1 MVLNRCKCKTK
12 RERNMKTKKLFG
24 VFALLTIGVLFSAV
38 MVSGFGWAYPSL
50 SDIKL
55 GASKPPVNLNA
66 DASAFNQAFVE
77 VAEKVTP
84 SIVQITVVAKVD
96 KAEQQQNF
104 MFPFHN
110 FEMPDEQE
118 GSGSGIII
126 SEDGYILTNNHVVEN
141 ATKVTVGLHDKRTI
155 EAKVIGTDPLTD
167 LAVIKINADDLTVA
181 YLGNSDNLK
190 VGQWVMAIGN
200 PLALSSTVTAGIV
213 SALNRGRLGL
223 LKDQQYGVENFI
235 QTDAAINPGNSGGAL
250 VDLSGAVIGVNSA
263 IATKTGTY
271 IGYGFA
277 IPINMAKSV
286 AQDLIAHGKISRGYI
301 GVQIREVDES
311 LALSLG
317 MDKPTGVIVEKIVEG
332 GAASKEDIKTG
343 DVILK
348 IDNLSVDQP
357 NQLQSYVAGK
367 SAGAKIKL
375 QIFRDGKN
383 IEREVTLKPKDE
395 DKTEVADN
403 SSKKEK
409 EPEETVSSE
418 VNFENIGLSV
428 KNLTS
433 KQKEDYKISNGVIIT
448 DVKEYSTAFNQGLGK
463 NLVITKADKKEIKSV
478 SELKKI
484 IEEKKGSAVFLVVN
498 DDKGNSRFIGL
509 KIPK

>member
-1 MVLNRCKCKTK
+1 
-12 RERNMKTKKLFG
+12 MKKKKIVG
-24 VFALLTIGVLFSAV
+24 VFALLTVGVLFSAI
-38 MVSGFGWAYPSL
+38 MVSGFGWAYPDL

-84 SIVQITVVAKVD
+84 SIVQISVVAKVD
-96 KAEQQQNF
+96 QKELQGQN
-104 MFPFHN
+104 PFFQFHD
-110 FEMPDEQE
+110 FGTPMPKEQE

-141 ATKVTVGLHDKRTI
+141 ATKVTVGLHDKRSI

-167 LAVIKINADDLTVA
+167 LAVIKINAKDLTVA
-181 YLGNSDNLK
+181 YLGNSDELK

-200 PLALSSTVTAGIV
+200 PLALASTVTAGIV

-223 LKDQQYGVENFI
+223 LKDQAYGVENFI

-263 IATKTGTY
+263 IAAARTGTY
-271 IGYGFA
+271 IGYSFA

-317 MDKPTGVIVEKIVEG
+317 MDKPTGVIIQKIVEG
-332 GAASKEDIKTG
+332 GSASNEDVKEG

-348 IDNLSVDQP
+348 IDNTVVDQA
-357 NQLQSYVAGK
+357 NQLQSYVASK
-367 SAGAKIKL
+367 TAGAKIKL
-375 QIFRDGKN
+375 TIFRDGKT
-383 IEREVTLKPKDE
+383 IERSVTLKPREE
-395 DKTEVADN
+395 DKTEAAENVTPKGNEVDE
-403 SSKKEK
+403 SPSKV
-409 EPEETVSSE
+409 VS
-418 VNFENIGLSV
+418 FDDIGLTV
-428 KNLTS
+428 KNLTA
-433 KQKEDYKISNGVIIT
+433 QEKETYKVAGGVMISE
-448 DVKEYSTAFNQGLGK
+448 VKEYSRASNQGLQPD
-463 NLVITKADKKEIKSV
+463 LVITKADKKEIKSV
-478 SELKKI
+478 AEFKKI
-484 IEEKKGSAVFLVVN
+484 IESKKGSAVFLVVN
-498 DDKGNSRFIGL
+498 DKKGDSFFVGL
-509 KIPK
+509 KIPE

>member
-1 MVLNRCKCKTK
+1 
-12 RERNMKTKKLFG
+12 MKTKKIYG
-24 VFALLTIGVLFSAV
+24 VIALLTVGILFGAV
-38 MVSGFGWAYPSL
+38 MVSGFGWAYPNL

-66 DASAFNQAFVE
+66 DASAFNQAFIE
-77 VAEKVTP
+77 VAQKVTP
-84 SIVQITVVAKVD
+84 SIVQISVVASVD
-96 KAEQQQNF
+96 KDEQQKRF
-104 MFPFHN
+104 FFPFHD
-110 FEMPDEQE
+110 FETPKEQE

-141 ATKVTVGLHDKRTI
+141 ATKVRVGLHDKRTFD
-155 EAKVIGTDPLTD
+155 AKVIGTDPLTD
-167 LAVIKINADDLTVA
+167 LAVIKINADDLVVA
-181 YLGNSDNLK
+181 YLGNSDEIK

-200 PLALSSTVTAGIV
+200 PLALSSTVTAGII
-213 SALNRGRLGL
+213 SALHRGQLRLI
-223 LKDQQYGVENFI
+223 KDQSYGVENFI

-250 VDLSGAVIGVNSA
+250 VDLSGAVVGINSA
-263 IATKTGTY
+263 IATQTGTY

-317 MDKPTGVIVEKIVEG
+317 MEKPTGVIIEKIVED

-348 IDNLSVDQP
+348 IDNVVVDQP

-367 SAGAKIKL
+367 TANAKIKL
-375 QIFRDGKN
+375 TIYRDGKT
-383 IEREVTLKPKDE
+383 IERTVELKPKDVE
-395 DKTEVADN
+395 NIETAEN
-403 SSKKEK
+403 TSKKET
-409 EPEETVSSE
+409 EVDETASNEES
-418 VNFENIGLSV
+418 FDAIGMRV
-428 KNLTS
+428 KNLTA
-433 KQKEDYKISNGVIIT
+433 KEKESLKISNGVKISE
-448 DVKEYSTAFNQGLGK
+448 VKDFSAAFNQGL
-463 NLVITKADKKEIKSV
+463 NSDLIITKADKKEIKSV
-478 SELKKI
+478 AELKKI
-484 IEEKKGSAVFLVVN
+484 FESKKGSAVFLVVS
-498 DDKGNSRFIGL
+498 DAKGDSRFVGL